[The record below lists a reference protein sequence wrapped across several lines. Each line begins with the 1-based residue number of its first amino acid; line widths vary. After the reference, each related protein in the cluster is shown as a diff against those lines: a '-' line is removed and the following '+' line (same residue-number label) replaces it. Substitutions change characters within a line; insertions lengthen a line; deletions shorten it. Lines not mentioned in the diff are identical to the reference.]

1 MEQSREEPRYEETG
15 DDEAKIIRPI
25 SQRKPYRML
34 GRIEIKRPYR
44 IRKKTYRKLSPVDK
58 YYYQ

>member
-1 MEQSREEPRYEETG
+1 MEQSREEPRHEETG

-34 GRIEIKRPYR
+34 GRIEVKRSYV
-44 IRKKTYRKLSPVDK
+44 IRKKAHRKLNPVDK
-58 YYYQ
+58 YYCQ